1 MTPGD
6 SEITVER
13 LQEIIEL
20 TLELEEEIPEEIGIV
35 LIAFDPEA
43 GDRQGGEIVAWLE
56 ETGFQQA
63 RSVALPTHLALV
75 IGERPTTVLTS

>member
-20 TLELEEEIPEEIGIV
+20 TLELEKEIPEEIGLAV
-35 LIAFDPEA
+35 QELVEEA
-43 GDRQGGEIVAWLE
+43 VRLQLRVADLVRFIESEGEE
-56 ETGFQQA
+56 
-63 RSVALPTHLALV
+63 
-75 IGERPTTVLTS
+75 GE

>member
-20 TLELEEEIPEEIGIV
+20 TLDLEPPEELGLAIQELVEEVVRLQLRVADLGRFIESESDELE
-35 LIAFDPEA
+35 
-43 GDRQGGEIVAWLE
+43 
-56 ETGFQQA
+56 
-63 RSVALPTHLALV
+63 
-75 IGERPTTVLTS
+75 

>member
-20 TLELEEEIPEEIGIV
+20 TLELEPPEELGLAVQELVEEVVRLQLRVADLVRFIETEG
-35 LIAFDPEA
+35 EE
-43 GDRQGGEIVAWLE
+43 GG
-56 ETGFQQA
+56 Q
-63 RSVALPTHLALV
+63 P
-75 IGERPTTVLTS
+75 

>member
-20 TLELEEEIPEEIGIV
+20 TLELEPPEELGLAIQELV
-35 LIAFDPEA
+35 
-43 GDRQGGEIVAWLE
+43 E
-56 ETGFQQA
+56 EG
-63 RSVALPTHLALV
+63 S
-75 IGERPTTVLTS
+75 GSN

>member
-6 SEITVER
+6 SQITVER

-35 LIAFDPEA
+35 VRA
-43 GDRQGGEIVAWLE
+43 GRLKGQQGDDAHGAD
-56 ETGFQQA
+56 QD
-63 RSVALPTHLALV
+63 
-75 IGERPTTVLTS
+75 

>member
-20 TLELEEEIPEEIGIV
+20 TLELEEDVPEEIGLAIQELV
-35 LIAFDPEA
+35 EEVVRLQL
-43 GDRQGGEIVAWLE
+43 RVADLVKFIETEVE
-56 ETGFQQA
+56 E
-63 RSVALPTHLALV
+63 
-75 IGERPTTVLTS
+75 

>member
-20 TLELEEEIPEEIGIV
+20 TLELEPPEELGLAIQELV
-35 LIAFDPEA
+35 EEVYRLQL
-43 GDRQGGEIVAWLE
+43 RVADLTRFIQSEMEKE
-56 ETGFQQA
+56 E
-63 RSVALPTHLALV
+63 L
-75 IGERPTTVLTS
+75 

>member
-20 TLELEEEIPEEIGIV
+20 TLELEKVIPEEIGLAV
-35 LIAFDPEA
+35 QELVEGLVPALRYSPM
-43 GDRQGGEIVAWLE
+43 LE
-56 ETGFQQA
+56 PIPPQV
-63 RSVALPTHLALV
+63 SPTFSPVRLLTASLV
-75 IGERPTTVLTS
+75 HG